1 MKALIATTAL
11 LLPCLATAASW
22 PTYQGNTGHTGH
34 VSAALP
40 TAVTPRLLWQAQPFP
55 LSTDV
60 GGIAVGANRVFATPR
75 WTPSNLPKSVVSL
88 DFGSGQ
94 EQWRVSY
101 NNVFSVNPP
110 AFDGSGT
117 IYLATGN
124 HSGDTFL
131 RALDSNTGSER
142 WRAPMQAQWERYLA
156 PTLIDGVVA
165 SNGGYYGGLY
175 VFDAAGGQPRYF
187 SALPQCDQMTPVP
200 WGSSWATLT
209 TALNVID
216 RASGSVRH
224 LPIPGHDS
232 GCIYNQTPI
241 IVGDVAYLTDAGRLI
256 ALNLIDGSTV
266 FSRQISASGQISSD
280 GQKLFLIA
288 SGAVNVRDLAGNYL
302 GAFEY
307 APYSLVPPLI
317 VTDTHAIVASP
328 NSGETAILDLSG
340 QSPPVLI
347 GHDGDLALVDG
358 VLIIGDDDGIY
369 AYDLVD
375 ALFADGFEAP

>member
-22 PTYQGNTGHTGH
+22 STYQGDTGHTGH
-34 VSAALP
+34 VPTTLSAA
-40 TAVTPRLLWQAQPFP
+40 VVPRLRWQAQPFSP
-55 LSTDV
+55 FTSV
-60 GGIAVGANRVFATPR
+60 SGIAVGADRVYVTPLASSSSV
-75 WTPSNLPKSVVSL
+75 TKSVVAL

-94 EQWRVSY
+94 EHWRVNY
-101 NNVFSVNPP
+101 TDVFSVNPP
-110 AFDGSGT
+110 AFDGSST

-131 RALDSNTGSER
+131 RALDIANGNER
-142 WRAPMQAQWERYLA
+142 WRAPMEAQWERYLA

-175 VFDAAGGQPRYF
+175 VFDAAGGQERYF

-200 WGSSWATLT
+200 WGSSWVTLT

-241 IVGDVAYLTDAGRLI
+241 IIGNVAYLTDAGRLI
-256 ALNLIDGSTV
+256 AINLLDGSTV
-266 FSRQISASGQISSD
+266 FSRQILASGQISSD
-280 GQKLFLIA
+280 GQRLFLIA
-288 SGAVNVRDLAGNYL
+288 SGAVNVRDLAGNFL

-307 APYSLVPPLI
+307 APYSLIPPLI
-317 VTDTHAIVASP
+317 VTGTHVIAASP
-328 NSGETAILDLSG
+328 ASGETAILDLSG
-340 QSPPVLI
+340 QQPPVLI
-347 GHDGDLALVDG
+347 DHDGGLALVDG
-358 VLIIGDDDGIY
+358 VLIIGGDDGIHAY
-369 AYDLVD
+369 ALDT
-375 ALFADGFEAP
+375 LFADGFETP